1 MATAEPNFPSF
12 SLLDAARKTDRKSD
26 GRRQTHSTNTKT
38 ELRKYWHFCALLSFD
53 IFVLFVSLNKNK
65 YSLSTFL
72 TQDHVLDTDEGDLN
86 DAGTTKIRPINIGYG
101 SY

>member
-1 MATAEPNFPSF
+1 MDEGRHIPQTRKQNFENIGF
-12 SLLDAARKTDRKSD
+12 FVLYLYY
-26 GRRQTHSTNTKT
+26 HS
-38 ELRKYWHFCALLSFD
+38 
-53 IFVLFVSLNKNK
+53 IFWGLCGVTVSAVLFVSLNKNK
-65 YSLSTFL
+65 YSVSTFL